1 MLIFYLTSNRILT
14 SQFNLKDNLIILGK
28 TLPLLVMNIDKNRYI
43 IEWKS
48 SEQMI
53 IWLRILRM
61 IYLRLYHQ

>member
-1 MLIFYLTSNRILT
+1 MFIFYLTFNRILT